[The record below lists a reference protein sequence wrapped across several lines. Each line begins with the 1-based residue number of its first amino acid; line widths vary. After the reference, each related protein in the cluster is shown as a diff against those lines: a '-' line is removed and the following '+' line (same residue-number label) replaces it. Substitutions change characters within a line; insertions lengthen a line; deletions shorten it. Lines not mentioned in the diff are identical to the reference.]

1 MYRVSMSDLF
11 PFQDIKKN
19 VLLSSCLDVIYVN
32 IYLRSTSKAI
42 ADREKKGK
50 DRNRKS

>member
-11 PFQDIKKN
+11 PFQDIKQN
-19 VLLSSCLDVIYVN
+19 VLLSFCLDVIYVK
-32 IYLRSTSKAI
+32 IYFRPTSKAI
-42 ADREKKGK
+42 ADREKKGQ